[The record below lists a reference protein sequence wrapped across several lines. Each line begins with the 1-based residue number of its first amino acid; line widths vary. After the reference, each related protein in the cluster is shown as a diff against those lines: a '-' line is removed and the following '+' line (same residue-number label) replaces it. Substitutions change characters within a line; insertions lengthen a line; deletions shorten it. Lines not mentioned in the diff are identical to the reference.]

1 VRTIVY
7 TCTMAQ
13 KRKPVTK
20 DNRIVLRIDD
30 TLKDQ
35 AQKAAFK
42 AGVSLSDY
50 LRDLL
55 KKAVEK

>member
-1 VRTIVY
+1 MV
-7 TCTMAQ
+7 Q

-30 TLKDQ
+30 RLKD
-35 AQKAAFK
+35 AAIKAAGA
-42 AGVSLSDY
+42 AGKSLSDY

-55 KKAVEK
+55 EKAVTKR

>member
-1 VRTIVY
+1 
-7 TCTMAQ
+7 MSL

-30 TLKDQ
+30 SLKER

-42 AGVSLSDY
+42 AGKSLSDY

-55 KKAVEK
+55 VREVGK